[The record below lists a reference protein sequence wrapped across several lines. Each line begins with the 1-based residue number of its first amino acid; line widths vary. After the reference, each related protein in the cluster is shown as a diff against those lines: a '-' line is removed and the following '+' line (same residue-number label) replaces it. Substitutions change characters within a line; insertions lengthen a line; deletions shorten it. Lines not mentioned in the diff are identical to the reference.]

1 MPSQIEPYCQGDL
14 DGLCGLYAIINAL
27 CALCPEIDEEL
38 ATTLFR
44 HLARH
49 MEGRLKEPMP
59 VIAYGIGATSLRLL
73 LKRALRFTS
82 KNLGVEIETTEFA
95 MARRNLDLRKLWR
108 HLSNELGS
116 GQVTILMLRGASYH
130 WTVACSATETTLPD
144 RFSRPQGARA
154 LALHNRRHAQS
165 LPALPE
171 RNDLSA
177 QGVGLVT
184 GFSLPARRGTD

>member
-59 VIAYGIGATSLRLL
+59 VSP
-73 LKRALRFTS
+73 
-82 KNLGVEIETTEFA
+82 
-95 MARRNLDLRKLWR
+95 
-108 HLSNELGS
+108 
-116 GQVTILMLRGASYH
+116 
-130 WTVACSATETTLPD
+130 TVSVPPACVSC
-144 RFSRPQGARA
+144 
-154 LALHNRRHAQS
+154 
-165 LPALPE
+165 
-171 RNDLSA
+171 
-177 QGVGLVT
+177 
-184 GFSLPARRGTD
+184 